1 VVKETAMLSPGPQVR
16 PDDQAF
22 LRLAV
27 LGENDHEARCLP
39 GRSGRIFGG
48 QMLAQGLMAATAGR
62 QEVNPERSY
71 SLHAHFL
78 NPGTPDEAVR
88 FRTTTLRRSARFTTT
103 RVDVTQAS
111 TMLAT
116 LTVSTH
122 DDEPSP
128 SHRPI
133 PPIVLG
139 SPDSAEAAR
148 GERFPA
154 VDAPIRQ
161 PFDLR
166 TACLEEVSGSD
177 GRPRV
182 AVWLRLR
189 RPMTDPVAQVAA
201 LVWASDFA
209 LTRTADVEHEHRLGT
224 RQAASLDHAMW
235 IHRAVDLSR
244 WHLYVLSS
252 PMYRAGLALSC
263 GQMYTDVG
271 DLVASVAQESLL
283 RRTVD

>member
-1 VVKETAMLSPGPQVR
+1 VR
-16 PDDQAF
+16 IVNEGQFRTDDDAF
-22 LRLAV
+22 LHLAT
-27 LGENDHEARCLP
+27 LGDGEHEARCLP

-48 QMLAQGLMAATAGR
+48 QMLAQGLMAAVAGR
-62 QEVNPERSY
+62 KASPQQSY
-71 SLHAHFL
+71 SLLAHFL
-78 NPGTPDEAVR
+78 NPGTADQAIKLRSTSLRQSAR
-88 FRTTTLRRSARFTTT
+88 FRTT
-103 RVDVTQAS
+103 RVDLTQAS

-128 SHRPI
+128 SHHPT
-133 PPIVLG
+133 PPAVLG
-139 SPDSAEAAR
+139 SPDTAEPAR
-148 GERFPA
+148 GIRFPTI
-154 VDAPIRQ
+154 DAPIRQ

-166 TACLEEVSGSD
+166 GANLRNNSGSD

-189 RPMTDPVAQVAA
+189 QPIADPAVHAAA

-209 LTRTADVEHEHRLGT
+209 LTRTADIEHEHRLGT

-244 WHLYVLSS
+244 WHLYVLTS
-252 PMYRAGLALSC
+252 PIYRAGLALSC
-263 GQMYTDVG
+263 GQIFTDDG
-271 DLVASVAQESLL
+271 ELIASVAQQSLL
-283 RRTVD
+283 RRAAE